1 MNKRRKRNHSFQ
13 EDSMGLM
20 TMRTKD
26 PNDFDSQEMMKK
38 RKGTIISAM
47 NMPMIMTT
55 LITDNRLKIDIINN
69 CIVI

>member
-1 MNKRRKRNHSFQ
+1 
-13 EDSMGLM
+13 
-20 TMRTKD
+20 
-26 PNDFDSQEMMKK
+26 MMKK